1 MLEFLKISDNLNPIR
16 ENGVITV
23 DNFYSNYIDIRQQI
37 MNIPFKKQPYSHA
50 PGLDTNSFAT
60 PEHICK
66 KLSEIAEDDNAYN
79 DFKDGYT
86 FFRQQ
91 VEGDDN
97 YHIHWDG
104 TWAWV
109 GLVYLSEP
117 PSNPFPG
124 SIFWKHK
131 VLGIS
136 EYPRNA
142 QHLSQ
147 NYMANI
153 RHKIFDDHQNYAKWE
168 KLAETTFKP
177 NRLIMFKG
185 YRLHGGGPSWGNNQ
199 ENCRMLQIIFP
210 RMIET

>member
-1 MLEFLKISDNLNPIR
+1 MLEFLEISDDLNPVV

-23 DNFYSNYIDIRQQI
+23 DNFYKDYDNVRSSILQY
-37 MNIPFKKQPYSHA
+37 PFRKRPYSHA
-50 PGLDTNSFAT
+50 PGLDTNAFKT
-60 PEHICK
+60 PDHLCK
-66 KLSEIAEDDNAYN
+66 KLAEVADDQQAYS
-79 DFKDGYT
+79 DFSDGYT

-91 VEGDDN
+91 VEGDDK

-136 EYPRNA
+136 GYPQNP
-142 QHLSQ
+142 HNLPPMYLS
-147 NYMANI
+147 NM
-153 RHKIFDDHQNYAKWE
+153 RHKIFEDHLDYTKWE
-168 KLAETTFKP
+168 KLAQTTFKP

-185 YRLHGGGPSWGNNQ
+185 YRLHSGGPSWGDNPD
-199 ENCRMLQIIFP
+199 NCRMLQIIFP
-210 RMIET
+210 RMVKQ